1 MDVSRIK
8 KHINRLIE
16 IERKEV
22 KILIF
27 ASYEDILGNYTIDS
41 RLKDIKDYLERILD
55 FQTEIYLAS
64 DKKLKHRDI
73 KKHIL
78 KYADKSDVVLIIVF
92 KDAAGMALGAELGWI
107 LDDDELVQKSILCI
121 EKSYEISDLFTSQSN
136 YRKIPRVSFKNRE
149 QLKKKARHAILNRR
163 NELIK
168 EFVRKHVK

>member
-1 MDVSRIK
+1 MDDSRIK
-8 KHINRLIE
+8 KLINRRIK

-27 ASYEDILGNYTIDS
+27 ASYEDKQGNDTIDS
-41 RLKDIKDYLERILD
+41 RLKDIKDYLEEILD
-55 FQTEIYLAS
+55 FQTDIYLAS

-78 KYADKSDVVLIIVF
+78 KYANKSDLVLITVF

-136 YRKIPRVSFKNRE
+136 YRKIPRVSFKDGE
-149 QLKKKARHAILNRR
+149 QLKKKVRHAILDKR

-168 EFVRKHVK
+168 EFVRKHIK